1 MLGTLRILLACRNR
15 SRLPAAALRA
25 LQERQLRALVAHAY
39 TNVPFHRRRLEAA
52 GLTPAAV
59 RSLDDLRL
67 LPTTSKQILRSTPAA
82 DLVTRG
88 TDPEK
93 CDVVCTSGSTGM
105 PLRILRGRHEV
116 DWHRAAGLRI
126 LRELGFRWTD
136 RTLEIR
142 AALGPNYVLQRLG
155 IAPKRWVSI
164 LDSPA
169 EQLRALIEFRPQII
183 CAAASTLRDLADAVL
198 ESGVAPPP
206 PRLIIQ
212 DAEPLLPSTRALVAR
227 AFGVVPIDVYGLV
240 ELSNFAWE
248 CEQRAGL
255 HVTADTHLVE
265 ILGDDGT
272 PLPAGTPGRIVCT
285 DLVARTM
292 PMLRYETGDWGAL
305 ATDPCPCGRT
315 FPRIVDLVGRE
326 GDVVLLPNGRRL
338 HWPYFHE
345 TFARY
350 EELDRYQVIQEEL
363 DRVRVRILARPERY
377 QALVDRLAAELGTVI
392 PPAVRLEF
400 EPWSAAPPELT
411 HKYRPVLTKVRS
423 H

>member
-1 MLGTLRILLACRNR
+1 MLGTLRILHACRGR
-15 SRLPAAALRA
+15 SRWPAAALRA
-25 LQERQLRALVAHAY
+25 LQEQQLRAVVAHAY
-39 TNVPFHRRRLEAA
+39 ARVPFHRRRLEAA
-52 GLTPAAV
+52 RLTPTAV
-59 RSLDDLRL
+59 RTLDDLRR
-67 LPTTSKQILRSTPAA
+67 LPTTSKQLLRSTPAA
-82 DLVTRG
+82 ELITRG
-88 TDPEK
+88 TDPAG

-105 PLRILRGRHEV
+105 PLRILRGRREV
-116 DWHRAAGLRI
+116 DCHRAAGLRI

-142 AALGPNYVLQRLG
+142 AVSGPTFAAQRLG
-155 IAPKRWVSI
+155 VAPKRWVSI

-169 EQLRALIEFRPQII
+169 EQLRALVDFRPQVI
-183 CAAASTLRDLADAVL
+183 CAAASTLRDLAVAVL
-198 ESGVAPPP
+198 EAGVAPPP
-206 PRLIIQ
+206 LRLIIQ

-227 AFGVVPIDVYGLV
+227 AFGVVPLDVYGLV

-255 HVTADTHLVE
+255 HVSADTHLVE
-265 ILGDDGT
+265 ILGDDDM
-272 PLPAGTPGRIVCT
+272 PLPPRTPGRIVCT
-285 DLVARTM
+285 DLLARTM

-326 GDVVLLPNGRRL
+326 GDVVLLPSGRRL

-350 EELDRYQVIQEEL
+350 DELDRYQVIQEEL

-392 PPAVRLEF
+392 PPAVRVEF
-400 EPWSAAPPELT
+400 EPWNAAPPDPT
-411 HKYRPVLTKVRS
+411 QKYRPVLTKVRS